1 MAALNFPTSPTLNQ
15 IYTFN
20 GKSWRWDGTA
30 WKTNNIIGTVNT
42 ASQYQVA
49 YYAASGTTI
58 SGSSNL
64 QITGS
69 GVTVAFSTAS
79 SSIYNGAFTVIGG
92 AGIGQ
97 TLNVGGSLNLWN
109 GSYYAGFKSSSS
121 ATGSTTYTLPA
132 STPSIG
138 TSVLSSDIS
147 GILSWVP
154 MTATGGGGAGTVYNG
169 SLNAI
174 PYYPAAGAAIT
185 GSVNFT
191 NTGTSINIG
200 YTTAASNSSSGA
212 FTVVG
217 GVGIGGSL
225 YTSNSYANSISGV
238 VLDNGIVS
246 SGSWA
251 GNAITSRY
259 GGTGYTTYTL
269 GDILSGSSTGSLIK
283 TGIGLS
289 GQVLTANPSQPGGL
303 GWASLTT
310 ATTYNYGSFIDT
322 TTQTVLG
329 ANTATPIYFNT
340 TIASSNVNRVGS
352 GSTSWIQMQNA
363 GTFNIQFSAQ
373 LNLSSGNQSKVAS
386 IWLRKNGVDVPDS
399 TGYITVVGK
408 DNQTI
413 AAWNYVDTYNKND
426 YFELYFSSSDANMTV
441 ETVAAGTGPTR
452 PVSPSMI
459 LTVVPVDGGFDPSAD
474 IRLTSLTGSTSFAT
488 GALTL
493 QGGLGVSKSIYSN
506 PGYFNSLSGVGMS
519 NGVITTGSWAGSVI
533 TAYYGGTGIQAGS
546 FTVGSLLF
554 ANSANTWSNLNP
566 GTNGYFL
573 VSAGTANT
581 PVYTN
586 PATLLV
592 GSATTAT
599 NINVSTAGNNIYN
612 PVLFT
617 PQGTGSGVAV
627 SSFPSFSFN
636 PTANILNVSGLA
648 VTSSTSSTSTSTG
661 TLIVTGGVGIGGS
674 LNVNSASSIS
684 SVILNSGTV
693 YANLT
698 GIATTA
704 SYSYQSGYGITAGFA
719 TTSYNVSVNSASTN
733 ASHYLL
739 FSPNTTGSGIA
750 LSTKSA
756 LVYNPST
763 DILSVS
769 GLAITSGTAS
779 TNTTTG
785 ALVVRGG
792 LGVTGQLS
800 FATASFGFTGITSNP
815 SMSFIGNT
823 SSSPIT
829 LTVLTDNSLSW
840 EGSSGQLFAIDN
852 NLSSGEI
859 FSVSDISGLPIIS
872 ASSGQTVSINEFG
885 GYTKIGNGSINSS
898 SSSTGSL
905 VIYGGFGITGNA
917 FIGGTTNITNT
928 TTSTSTSSG
937 ALVVSGGVGI
947 GGSLFLTSSLP
958 SSLSGVVVNNGVITS
973 GSWAGNLI
981 TAYFGGTGLAPTYTV
996 GDILYANTSST
1007 WGRLTAS
1014 ANSGY
1019 LLASSGSGAT
1029 PAYINPTTLTV
1040 GFAST
1045 ATYAYQSGYG
1055 LTAGLATTAT
1065 YAIQSGYAITS
1076 GSSSTATTATYAYQS
1091 GYGITAGL
1099 ATTSTYAYQAGYGI
1113 TAGSANSWTTP
1124 RTLSLSGDLTGS
1136 VVWSGSG
1143 NTTLTAT
1150 IAANS
1155 VALGTDTSGQYASTL
1170 SISGSGIT
1178 ATAANADDSTAYTI
1192 YSSAVSTNTAS
1203 SIVLRDGSGNFS
1215 AGTITASLT
1224 GTASTATYALQS
1236 GYAITSGSSSTA
1248 TTATNINI
1256 NNANAASAHFLNFSP
1271 VATGSGV
1278 AVSSNTTLSYNPST
1292 LIMSTP
1298 GLAVTSSTAS
1308 TSLATGALV
1317 ITGGVGI
1324 GQSVFLGDNINL
1336 YKSSGVGAVRFWNTA
1351 NTFYTALQAGNASAN
1366 TTYTLPIAFPGSGTS
1381 VLQSDTSG
1389 TMTWVAMTSGS
1400 SSGTINVAAASGTT
1414 TLYFATTNDSTGTGF
1429 AVSSVS
1435 SLSYNTSASAL
1446 SATGITATNVRTLN
1460 LMIPVGGNNI
1470 NIYASD
1476 GTTQLMGI
1484 NTSNGWL
1491 RSYQSTNS
1499 SSTTTGALVSSGGL
1513 GVASNAFIGGTTTVT
1528 NATASTSTTSG
1539 ALVVTGGAGI
1549 GGSLFTS
1556 SSNASSI
1563 SGVILNNGA
1572 ITNTGTI
1579 TATGVMTLSNS
1590 STTAF
1595 QIRDGSNNS
1604 TLTIDTIG
1612 DIVSLP
1618 VATASTTTGTGS
1630 LVVAGGVGIGG
1641 SASIGGRLQ
1650 MFNGANYTAFV
1661 SSASGNTVYTL
1672 PATSPATG
1680 TSVLQSTSAGIMSW
1694 VAMTAGGGS
1703 GTVTTLTAGTGISFS
1718 TGSTITTTGTI
1729 RAKRPMAVSFCA
1741 GYTPAAAGADSVVIR
1756 LPDSPSDGIT
1766 SINYEPQEFHIR
1778 VETASATTTTIQLE
1792 KYTGTGAFSGTAIT
1806 SVSLSGASTYE
1817 AQTSVFAGAGILL
1830 TSGDKLRINFTALSA
1845 SHANFSV
1852 YLELEEV

>member
-1 MAALNFPTSPTLNQ
+1 LLELGDYSNDG
-15 IYTFN
+15 YN
-20 GKSWRWDGTA
+20 GSSDGTYLGIA
-30 WKTNNIIGTVNT
+30 SSTGFSGDYINFQASSVSRFKINNLGN
-42 ASQYQVA
+42 
-49 YYAASGTTI
+49 TTI
-58 SGSSNL
+58 GST
-64 QITGS
+64 TGS
-69 GVTVAFSTAS
+69 GSTS
-79 SSIYNGAFTVIGG
+79 TGA
-92 AGIGQ
+92 
-97 TLNVGGSLNLWN
+97 L
-109 GSYYAGFKSSSS
+109 
-121 ATGSTTYTLPA
+121 
-132 STPSIG
+132 
-138 TSVLSSDIS
+138 
-147 GILSWVP
+147 
-154 MTATGGGGAGTVYNG
+154 
-169 SLNAI
+169 
-174 PYYPAAGAAIT
+174 
-185 GSVNFT
+185 
-191 NTGTSINIG
+191 
-200 YTTAASNSSSGA
+200 
-212 FTVVG
+212 VVSG
-217 GVGIGGSL
+217 GVGIGQSL
-225 YTSNSYANSISGV
+225 FTSPSFASSISGAIFSNGSATLSGAFIQNNTSTTAFRV
-238 VLDNGIVS
+238 RDASNSTVLNIDTQNDIVS
-246 SGSWA
+246 LPI
-251 GNAITSRY
+251 AIASTN
-259 GGTGYTTYTL
+259 T
-269 GDILSGSSTGSLIK
+269 STGSL
-283 TGIGLS
+283 L
-289 GQVLTANPSQPGGL
+289 
-303 GWASLTT
+303 
-310 ATTYNYGSFIDT
+310 
-322 TTQTVLG
+322 
-329 ANTATPIYFNT
+329 
-340 TIASSNVNRVGS
+340 
-352 GSTSWIQMQNA
+352 
-363 GTFNIQFSAQ
+363 
-373 LNLSSGNQSKVAS
+373 VA
-386 IWLRKNGVDVPDS
+386 
-399 TGYITVVGK
+399 
-408 DNQTI
+408 
-413 AAWNYVDTYNKND
+413 
-426 YFELYFSSSDANMTV
+426 
-441 ETVAAGTGPTR
+441 
-452 PVSPSMI
+452 
-459 LTVVPVDGGFDPSAD
+459 
-474 IRLTSLTGSTSFAT
+474 
-488 GALTL
+488 
-493 QGGLGVSKSIYSN
+493 
-506 PGYFNSLSGVGMS
+506 
-519 NGVITTGSWAGSVI
+519 
-533 TAYYGGTGIQAGS
+533 
-546 FTVGSLLF
+546 
-554 ANSANTWSNLNP
+554 
-566 GTNGYFL
+566 
-573 VSAGTANT
+573 
-581 PVYTN
+581 
-586 PATLLV
+586 
-592 GSATTAT
+592 
-599 NINVSTAGNNIYN
+599 
-612 PVLFT
+612 
-617 PQGTGSGVAV
+617 
-627 SSFPSFSFN
+627 
-636 PTANILNVSGLA
+636 
-648 VTSSTSSTSTSTG
+648 
-661 TLIVTGGVGIGGS
+661 GGVGIS
-674 LNVNSASSIS
+674 
-684 SVILNSGTV
+684 
-693 YANLT
+693 
-698 GIATTA
+698 
-704 SYSYQSGYGITAGFA
+704 
-719 TTSYNVSVNSASTN
+719 
-733 ASHYLL
+733 
-739 FSPNTTGSGIA
+739 
-750 LSTKSA
+750 
-756 LVYNPST
+756 
-763 DILSVS
+763 
-769 GLAITSGTAS
+769 
-779 TNTTTG
+779 
-785 ALVVRGG
+785 
-792 LGVTGQLS
+792 GQLS
-800 FATASFGFTGITSNP
+800 FSRASFGFTGITTNP
-815 SMSFIGNT
+815 TMSFIGAT

-829 LTVLTDNSLSW
+829 LSVLTDNSLSW
-840 EGSSGQLFAIDN
+840 EGSSGQLFSIDN

-947 GGSLFLTSSLP
+947 GGSLFLTSSLS

-1076 GSSSTATTATYAYQS
+1076 GSSSTATTATYS
-1091 GYGITAGL
+1091 H
-1099 ATTSTYAYQAGYGI
+1099 QA
-1113 TAGSANSWTTP
+1113 
-1124 RTLSLSGDLTGS
+1124 
-1136 VVWSGSG
+1136 
-1143 NTTLTAT
+1143 
-1150 IAANS
+1150 
-1155 VALGTDTSGQYASTL
+1155 
-1170 SISGSGIT
+1170 
-1178 ATAANADDSTAYTI
+1178 
-1192 YSSAVSTNTAS
+1192 
-1203 SIVLRDGSGNFS
+1203 
-1215 AGTITASLT
+1215 
-1224 GTASTATYALQS
+1224 
-1236 GYAITSGSSSTA
+1236 GYAITSGTSALA
-1248 TTATNINI
+1248 TTATNINVNTGS
-1256 NNANAASAHFLNFSP
+1256 NNIYNPVLFSP
-1271 VATGSGV
+1271 QGTGSGV
-1278 AVSSNTTLSYNPST
+1278 ALSSKSTFGFNPTANILKVS
-1292 LIMSTP
+1292 
-1298 GLAVTSSTAS
+1298 GLAVTSGTAS
-1308 TSLATGALV
+1308 TSPTTGALTVAGGVGISGSLNVGTAITGYSDLVAGFAGINANVV
-1317 ITGGVGI
+1317 IQNKNGGEYCGLFFADSAENGAGIYYWDYSSLFIPTSLELYNGPGPIRHTATTYGHEFDGQVRILDLTTTSSAIASTSTSTGALTVTGGVGI
-1324 GQSVFLGDNINL
+1324 GQSVSVGGRLQMFNGAN
-1336 YKSSGVGAVRFWNTA
+1336 YAAFVSSSTGNTV
-1351 NTFYTALQAGNASAN
+1351 
-1366 TTYTLPIAFPGSGTS
+1366 YTLPRTSPATGSS
-1381 VLQSDTSG
+1381 VLQSTSDG
-1389 TMTWVAMTSGS
+1389 VMSWVPLVLGS
-1400 SSGTINVAAASGTT
+1400 SSGAVNVAAASGTT
-1414 TLYFATTNDSTGTGF
+1414 TLYLSATNNSTGSGL

-1435 SLSYNTSASAL
+1435 TLSYNTSASAL

-1549 GGSLFTS
+1549 GGSLFAS

-1680 TSVLQSTSAGIMSW
+1680 TSVLQSTSAGVMSW